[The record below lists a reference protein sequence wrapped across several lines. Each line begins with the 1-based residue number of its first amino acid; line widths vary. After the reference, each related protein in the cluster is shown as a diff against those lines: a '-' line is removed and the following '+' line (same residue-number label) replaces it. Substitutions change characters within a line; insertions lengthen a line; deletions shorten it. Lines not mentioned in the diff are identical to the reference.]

1 MSETKIGLSGGEG
14 GVPIEGYVVPA
25 GARIREVKVTNGWF
39 VDSIQ
44 VSYVDAAGSVRAL
57 HGVGGHGDVEHT
69 FVLEDGEYLV
79 GVSGRSAQYLDSIC
93 FHTNKRVSPT
103 YGGEGGDVEYAF
115 LAPEGSEVVGFY
127 GRADWYIDAIGIV
140 ARPMPIAAESAP
152 AKVEKATPATAKK
165 PAAPKAEAAAK
176 TPAKAAAP
184 AKATAP
190 AKAAKSGKAAAEATA
205 PKATKASSAVAVETA
220 SAAPSAADDL
230 KIIEGIGPK
239 IADLLAQNG
248 IATFAALAAAP
259 APKLREMLL
268 AAGQRFAV
276 SDPTTWPEQAKLAA
290 KGDMD
295 ALKALQAQL
304 KGGRKK

>member
-14 GVPIEGYVVPA
+14 GMPIEGYVVPA
-25 GARIREVKVTNGWF
+25 GARIREVKVTTGWF

-44 VSYVDAAGSVRAL
+44 VGYVDAAGSVQSL
-57 HGVGGHGDVEHT
+57 HGIGGHGDALYS
-69 FVLEDGEYLV
+69 FVFEDDEYLV
-79 GVSGRSAQYLDSIC
+79 GVSGRSAQYLDSIR

-103 YGGEGGDVEYAF
+103 YGGEGGEAEYTF

-140 ARPMPIAAESAP
+140 ARPLPVSAERAP
-152 AKVEKATPATAKK
+152 APVEKATPAAAKK
-165 PAAPKAEAAAK
+165 SAAPKAETAPK

-184 AKATAP
+184 AKAAKPAKPAAEVKAP
-190 AKAAKSGKAAAEATA
+190 APT
-205 PKATKASSAVAVETA
+205 KATKASSAVVAEAVLAT
-220 SAAPSAADDL
+220 PTGAADDL

-248 IATFAALAAAP
+248 IATFAALAAAE
-259 APKLREMLL
+259 ASKLREMLL

-290 KGDMD
+290 TGDMD
-295 ALKALQAQL
+295 ALKALQSQL

>member
-14 GVPIEGYVVPA
+14 GMPVEDYVVPA
-25 GARIREVKVTNGWF
+25 GARIREVKLTSGWF

-44 VSYVDAAGSVRAL
+44 VGFVDATGAAQTLPGI
-57 HGVGGHGDVEHT
+57 GGHGDDEHS
-69 FVLEDGEYLV
+69 FLLEDDEYLV
-79 GVSGRSAQYLDSIC
+79 GISGYSAEYLDNIR

-103 YGGEGGDVEYAF
+103 YGGEGGEVEYSF

-140 ARPMPIAAESAP
+140 ARSLPVAVESAP
-152 AKVEKATPATAKK
+152 APLKEVKPAKAKK
-165 PAAPKAEAAAK
+165 TAAPKAKAVTEAPV
-176 TPAKAAAP
+176 TPAAPVKA
-184 AKATAP
+184 K
-190 AKAAKSGKAAAEATA
+190 K
-205 PKATKASSAVAVETA
+205 TKSAVVVEPA
-220 SAAPSAADDL
+220 PVESEPVAADDDL

-239 IADLLAQNG
+239 IADLLAQHG
-248 IATFAALAAAP
+248 IRTFAALATMP
-259 APKLREMLL
+259 ALKLREMLL

-290 KGDMD
+290 AGNMD

-304 KGGRKK
+304 KGGRKAK